1 MRRLLPLIPLT
12 LLLAAC
18 GGSSGG
24 GDGDNSGVLQTVQI
38 SEKEY
43 SLNPSSI
50 TVPKAGTYGF
60 EVANDGQTAHALE
73 IEESGGGNEEKTGDI
88 QPGGMKTVEF
98 TFSAGGSYEMYCPI
112 DGHRQQGM
120 EGAIMV
126 GGAAGGGTT
135 TSDDGM
141 TTTDDDGGGPGY

>member
-24 GDGDNSGVLQTVQI
+24 GGGDASGVLQTIQI
-38 SEKEY
+38 SEKEF

-50 TVPKAGTYGF
+50 TVPKAGTYAF
-60 EVANDGQTAHALE
+60 EVTNDGQVTHALD
-73 IEESGGGNEEKTGDI
+73 IEESGGGNEAESGEI
-88 QPGGMKTVEF
+88 EPGGKKTVEF
-98 TFSAGGSYEMYCPI
+98 TFSGAGSYELYCPI

-120 EGAIMV
+120 EGTITV
-126 GGAAGGGTT
+126 GGAAGSGTT

-141 TTTDDDGGGPGY
+141 TTTGEDKGGYGY

>member
-24 GDGDNSGVLQTVQI
+24 GDGETSAVLQTIQI
-38 SEKEY
+38 SEKEF
-43 SLNPSSI
+43 SLNPGSI
-50 TVPKAGTYGF
+50 TVPKAGTYAF
-60 EVANDGQTAHALE
+60 EVTNDGQITHALD
-73 IEESGGGNEEKTGDI
+73 IEESGDGDEAEAGEI
-88 QPGGMKTVEF
+88 EPGAKKTVEF
-98 TFSAGGSYEMYCPI
+98 TFSGAGSYELYCPI

-120 EGAIMV
+120 EGTITV

-141 TTTDDDGGGPGY
+141 TTTDEDKGGYG

>member
-24 GDGDNSGVLQTVQI
+24 GGGDNSSVLQTIQI

-43 SLNPSSI
+43 SLNASSI
-50 TVPKAGTYGF
+50 TVPKAGTYAF
-60 EVANDGQTAHALE
+60 EVTNDGQTAHALE
-73 IEESGGGNEEKTGDI
+73 IEESGGGKEEETADI
-88 QPGGMKTVEF
+88 QPGAKKTIEF

-112 DGHRQQGM
+112 DGHRQQAWKGRSWCV
-120 EGAIMV
+120 ERR
-126 GGAAGGGTT
+126 GAAPRPARKTAARAT
-135 TSDDGM
+135 DGSGV
-141 TTTDDDGGGPGY
+141 T